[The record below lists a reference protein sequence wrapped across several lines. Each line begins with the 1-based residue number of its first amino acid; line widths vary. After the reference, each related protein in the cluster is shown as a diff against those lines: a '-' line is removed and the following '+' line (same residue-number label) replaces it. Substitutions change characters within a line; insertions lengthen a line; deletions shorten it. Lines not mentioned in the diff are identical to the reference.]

1 MKNNNTMYVTLKFL
15 TLAAVFSM
23 AMTFP
28 LKLMAATW
36 TLGTGTG
43 ECYKDD
49 KRVGGAKY
57 CHNCTAQQGNQVK
70 WKFEALCDGKLAG
83 HIEASLH
90 CGKKLLLR
98 ESSYELFKLKQ
109 KRAYHHPQRKNA
121 QRLIEE

>member
-15 TLAAVFSM
+15 TLATVFSM

-90 CGKKLLLR
+90 CGKKTPSEGEQLR
-98 ESSYELFKLKQ
+98 ALQAEAEKSLPSSSKK
-109 KRAYHHPQRKNA
+109 KCPKAD
-121 QRLIEE
+121 